1 MAHMVIYKHI
11 MMTSSNRSISTLLAL
26 CVGNSPVTDEFP
38 AQRPLMRSFDVFCD
52 LRLDNGWV
60 NNCEVGDWRRH
71 RTHYDVIMI
80 CCIYLWGAQSNSTV
94 CAFSSLQS
102 WILCSIMKYVFFSD
116 HIHSCK
122 VYEWRDMF
130 FRFAE
135 QYIKSE
141 HCNDDVTKSKHFP
154 RYWPF
159 VSGHRWIRLI
169 KKQWRGTLMFLWP
182 APEHSVAQ
190 AIKTPVI
197 WSAIALIMTSL

>member
-94 CAFSSLQS
+94 CAFFSLQS
-102 WILCSIMKYVFFSD
+102 WILCSIMKYVFFLIIYTLARSMSD
-116 HIHSCK
+116 EIC
-122 VYEWRDMF
+122 F
-130 FRFAE
+130 FVLLNNISNRN
-135 QYIKSE
+135 I
-141 HCNDDVTKSKHFP
+141 V
-154 RYWPF
+154 
-159 VSGHRWIRLI
+159 
-169 KKQWRGTLMFLWP
+169 M
-182 APEHSVAQ
+182 
-190 AIKTPVI
+190 
-197 WSAIALIMTSL
+197 MTSPNRNIFRVTGLLWVVIGGFAS